1 MPIATL
7 WHVTLRAV
15 QNWWK
20 DNCLRLAAS
29 LAYYTALSLAPLLL
43 LIVGVVGLV
52 LDRQQVATQLATQL
66 EGLMGQAGRE
76 LVTSILT
83 TTSPQGSLLAT
94 VVGLGTLFIG
104 ATAVFGELQAT
115 MNLIWEVQPAP
126 TSGVWAGIWGWLR
139 ERVFS
144 LAIVFALAFLLLVS
158 LVISAALAGATALF
172 QGPEQ
177 AVLSRVLEV
186 AISLLVLTFVFALLY
201 KYVPDAEIGWQD
213 VWLGGLITAVL
224 FTLGKTAIG
233 LYLGRASVGSA
244 YGAAGSM
251 VVLLVWVYYS
261 ALIMFFGAEF
271 THVWATRHGGVTP
284 QSHAVSGAAPQT
296 KSEAATD
303 RPPRS

>member
-1 MPIATL
+1 MHIGTL
-7 WHVTLRAV
+7 WHAILRAV
-15 QNWWK
+15 QHWWK

-94 VVGLGTLFIG
+94 VIGLVTLFIG

-126 TSGVWAGIWGWLR
+126 TSGVWAGIWAWLR
-139 ERVFS
+139 ERIFS

-158 LVISAALAGATALF
+158 LVISAALAGAAALF
-172 QGPEQ
+172 HGPEQ
-177 AVLSRVLEV
+177 AVLSRVLEIAV
-186 AISLLVLTFVFALLY
+186 SLLVLTFVFALLY
-201 KYVPDAEIGWQD
+201 KYVPDAKIGWRD

-233 LYLGRASVGSA
+233 FYLGRASVGSA

-271 THVWATRHGGVTP
+271 THTWATRHGGVTP
-284 QSHAVSGAAPQT
+284 QPHAVSGAAPQT

-303 RPPRS
+303 RTPRS

>member
-1 MPIATL
+1 MSIAPL
-7 WHVTLRAV
+7 WHATLRAV
-15 QNWWK
+15 QHWWQ

-66 EGLMGQAGRE
+66 EGLMGPAGRE

-94 VVGLGTLFIG
+94 VVGLVTLFIG

-126 TSGVWAGIWGWLR
+126 TSGVWAGIWAWLR
-139 ERVFS
+139 ARVFS

-158 LVISAALAGATALF
+158 LVISAALAGAAALF

-177 AVLSRVLEV
+177 AVLSHVLEIAV
-186 AISLLVLTFVFALLY
+186 SLLVLTFVFALLY
-201 KYVPDAEIGWQD
+201 KYVPDAEIGWRD
-213 VWLGGLITAVL
+213 VWLGGFITAVL
-224 FTLGKTAIG
+224 FTIGKTAIG
-233 LYLGRASVGSA
+233 IYLGRASVGSA

-271 THVWATRHGGVTP
+271 THAWATRHGGVTP
-284 QSHAVSGAAPQT
+284 QPHAMPGAAPQT
-296 KSEAATD
+296 KSEADAE
-303 RPPRS
+303 RAPGS

>member
-1 MPIATL
+1 MHIGTL
-7 WHVTLRAV
+7 WHAILRAV
-15 QNWWK
+15 QHWWK

-94 VVGLGTLFIG
+94 VIGLGTLFIG

-126 TSGVWAGIWGWLR
+126 TSGVWAGIWAWLR
-139 ERVFS
+139 ERIFS

-158 LVISAALAGATALF
+158 LVISAALAGAAALF

-177 AVLSRVLEV
+177 AVLSHVLEIAV
-186 AISLLVLTFVFALLY
+186 SLLVLTFVFALFY
-201 KYVPDAEIGWQD
+201 KYVPDAEIGWRD

-233 LYLGRASVGSA
+233 FYLGQASVGSA

-271 THVWATRHGGVTP
+271 THAWATRHGGVTP
-284 QSHAVSGAAPQT
+284 QPHAVSGAAPQT

-303 RPPRS
+303 RTQRT

>member
-94 VVGLGTLFIG
+94 VIGLGTLFIG

-126 TSGVWAGIWGWLR
+126 TSGVWAGIWAWLR
-139 ERVFS
+139 ERIFS

-158 LVISAALAGATALF
+158 LVISAALAGAAALF
-172 QGPEQ
+172 HGPEQ
-177 AVLSRVLEV
+177 AVLSHVLEIAV
-186 AISLLVLTFVFALLY
+186 SLLVLTFVFALLY
-201 KYVPDAEIGWQD
+201 KYVPDAEIGWRD

-233 LYLGRASVGSA
+233 FYLGQASVGSA

-271 THVWATRHGGVTP
+271 THVWATRHSDVTP
-284 QSHAVSGAAPQT
+284 QPHAVPGAAPQT

-303 RPPRS
+303 RTPRA

>member
-94 VVGLGTLFIG
+94 VIGLGTLFIG

-126 TSGVWAGIWGWLR
+126 TSGVWAGIWAWLR
-139 ERVFS
+139 ERIFS

-158 LVISAALAGATALF
+158 LVISAALAGAAALF

-177 AVLSRVLEV
+177 AVLSHVLEIAV
-186 AISLLVLTFVFALLY
+186 SLLVLTFVFALLY
-201 KYVPDAEIGWQD
+201 KYVPDAEIGWRD

-233 LYLGRASVGSA
+233 FYLGQASVGSA

-271 THVWATRHGGVTP
+271 THVWATRHGDVTP
-284 QSHAVSGAAPQT
+284 QPHAVPGAAPQT

-303 RPPRS
+303 RTRRA